1 MLKEFKAFAMKGNMI
16 DMAVG
21 IVIGAAFGTVI
32 KSLVDDVLMP
42 IISSIFNAPDFSNL
56 FVLLKAP
63 EVTEG
68 INMESIE
75 AVREAG
81 GVALGYGLFIN
92 AIIAFLLVAMALF
105 FVVKAMNKM
114 KKEEEEAAPAPAP
127 GPTTEDLLA
136 EIRDLLKK

>member
-1 MLKEFKAFAMKGNMI
+1 MLKEFKEFAMKGNMI
-16 DMAVG
+16 DMAIG

-32 KSLVDDVLMP
+32 KSLVDDILMP
-42 IISSIFNAPDFSNL
+42 VISSLFNTPDFTNL
-56 FVLLKAP
+56 FVILKAP
-63 EVTEG
+63 ANTLD
-68 INMESIE
+68 NLESIA

-92 AIIAFLLVAMALF
+92 AIIAFLLVAFALF

-114 KKEEEEAAPAPAP
+114 KKKEEAAAPAPPP
-127 GPTTEDLLA
+127 GPTSEELLA